1 MKPAVLVVEDD
12 ENLRLGL
19 TDNLG
24 DEGYRV
30 VAAATSEAARASIAK
45 DRFELIVLDVMLPD
59 GNGYEL
65 CRELRAAGNGAMVLM
80 LTARTLEED
89 VVRGLEAGA
98 DDYLAKPY
106 RLAELLARVKALL
119 RRGAARA
126 PGGDALEFAGYRLD
140 RKARTVSAPGGAAV
154 DLTRTEFD
162 LLALFVS
169 RRGEALPRQRIL
181 DEVWGQDVVVDGRT
195 IDNFV
200 SSLKRKLGWTGK
212 SRFAI
217 VTVRGVGYRMEIT

>member
-1 MKPAVLVVEDD
+1 MNVLVVEDD

-19 TDNLG
+19 ADNLR
-24 DEGYRV
+24 DEGYGV
-30 VAAATSEAARASIAK
+30 TAVATSGAARGAIAA
-45 DRFELIVLDVMLPD
+45 DRFDLIVLDVMLPD

-65 CRELRAAGNGAMVLM
+65 CRELRAGGNGAMVLM

-119 RRGAARA
+119 RRASARA
-126 PGGDALEFAGYRLD
+126 PGGDVLDFAGFRID
-140 RKARTVSAPGGAAV
+140 RKARTVAAPGGALV

-162 LLALFVS
+162 LLTLLVS

-181 DEVWGQDVVVDGRT
+181 DEVWGKDVVVDART
-195 IDNFV
+195 VDNFV
-200 SSLKRKLGWTGK
+200 SSLKRKLGWTER

-217 VTVRGVGYRMEIT
+217 VTVRGVGYRMEIGP